1 MATILI
7 CEDDLDIVELLKLYL
22 TSNKFDVIST
32 SNGVE
37 ALEILK
43 NNHVDLLIS
52 DIMMPE
58 MNGYELIKKIRE
70 TNLYLPIIILSA
82 KIMDVDKV
90 LGFDIGADAYITKPF
105 NPLEVIANINAI
117 LRRTNLNNQ
126 TKEIVIDNLVL
137 NLEEYTLKKNNNLIN
152 LTTTEFKI
160 LSILMKNPN
169 KIFTKSE
176 LYEYL
181 NGSYY
186 EFDDNVMMVHISN
199 IRNKI
204 EDNPKEPKYIKTLRG
219 VGYKFEK

>member
-22 TSNKFDVIST
+22 TSNKFDVISA
-32 SNGVE
+32 SNGLE

-52 DIMMPE
+52 DIMMPNF
-58 MNGYELIKKIRE
+58 NGYELIKKIRE
-70 TNLYLPIIILSA
+70 TNLNLPIIILSA
-82 KIMDVDKV
+82 KTMDVDKV

-126 TKEIVIDNLVL
+126 TKEIVVDDLVL
-137 NLEEYTLKKNNNLIN
+137 NLEEYTFKKNNNLIN

-199 IRNKI
+199 IRNKM

>member
-22 TSNKFDVIST
+22 TSNKFDVISA
-32 SNGVE
+32 SNGLE

-52 DIMMPE
+52 DIMMPNL
-58 MNGYELIKKIRE
+58 NGYELIKKIRE
-70 TNLYLPIIILSA
+70 TNLNLPIIILSA
-82 KIMDVDKV
+82 KTMDVDKV

>member
-82 KIMDVDKV
+82 KTMDIDKV

-126 TKEIVIDNLVL
+126 TKEIVVDNLVL

-176 LYEYL
+176 LYECL

-186 EFDDNVMMVHISN
+186 ECDDNVMMVHISN

>member
-22 TSNKFDVIST
+22 TSNKFDVISA
-32 SNGVE
+32 SNGLE

-52 DIMMPE
+52 DIMMPNL
-58 MNGYELIKKIRE
+58 NGYELIKKIRE
-70 TNLYLPIIILSA
+70 TNLNLPIIILSA
-82 KIMDVDKV
+82 KTMDVDKV

-126 TKEIVIDNLVL
+126 TKVIVVDNLVL

>member
-22 TSNKFDVIST
+22 TSNKFDVISA
-32 SNGVE
+32 SNGLE

-52 DIMMPE
+52 DIMMPNL
-58 MNGYELIKKIRE
+58 NGYELIKKIRE

-82 KIMDVDKV
+82 KTMDVDKV

-126 TKEIVIDNLVL
+126 AKEIVIDNLVL

>member
-22 TSNKFDVIST
+22 TSNKFDVISA
-32 SNGVE
+32 SNGLE

-52 DIMMPE
+52 DIMMPNL
-58 MNGYELIKKIRE
+58 NGYELIKKIRE

-82 KIMDVDKV
+82 KTMDIDKV

-126 TKEIVIDNLVL
+126 AKEIVIDNLVL

>member
-52 DIMMPE
+52 DIMMPNL
-58 MNGYELIKKIRE
+58 NGYELIKKIRE
-70 TNLYLPIIILSA
+70 TNQYLPIIILSA
-82 KIMDVDKV
+82 KTMDVDKV

-137 NLEEYTLKKNNNLIN
+137 NLEEYTFKKNNNLIN

>member
-22 TSNKFDVIST
+22 TSNKFDVISA
-32 SNGVE
+32 SNGLE

-52 DIMMPE
+52 DIMMPNL
-58 MNGYELIKKIRE
+58 NGYELIKKIRE
-70 TNLYLPIIILSA
+70 TNLNLPIIILSA
-82 KIMDVDKV
+82 KTMDVDKV

-126 TKEIVIDNLVL
+126 TKLIVVDNLVL

>member
-22 TSNKFDVIST
+22 TSNKFDVISA
-32 SNGVE
+32 SNGLE

-52 DIMMPE
+52 DIMMPNL
-58 MNGYELIKKIRE
+58 NGYELIKKIRE

-82 KIMDVDKV
+82 KTMDIDKV

-126 TKEIVIDNLVL
+126 AKEIVIDNLVL
-137 NLEEYTLKKNNNLIN
+137 NLEEYTLKKNNILIN

>member
-22 TSNKFDVIST
+22 TSNKFDVISA
-32 SNGVE
+32 SNGLE

-52 DIMMPE
+52 DIMMPNL
-58 MNGYELIKKIRE
+58 NGYELIKKIRE
-70 TNLYLPIIILSA
+70 TNLNLPIIILSA
-82 KIMDVDKV
+82 KTMDVDKV

-117 LRRTNLNNQ
+117 LRRANLNNQ
-126 TKEIVIDNLVL
+126 TKEIVVDNLVL
-137 NLEEYTLKKNNNLIN
+137 NLEEYTFKKNNNLIN

>member
-22 TSNKFDVIST
+22 TSNKFDVISA
-32 SNGVE
+32 SNGLE

-52 DIMMPE
+52 DIMMPNL
-58 MNGYELIKKIRE
+58 NGYELIKKIRE
-70 TNLYLPIIILSA
+70 TNLNLPIIILSA
-82 KIMDVDKV
+82 KTMDVDKV

-117 LRRTNLNNQ
+117 LRRTNLNNR

>member
-22 TSNKFDVIST
+22 TSNKFDVISA
-32 SNGVE
+32 SNGLE

-52 DIMMPE
+52 DIMMPNL
-58 MNGYELIKKIRE
+58 NGYELIKKIRE
-70 TNLYLPIIILSA
+70 TNLNLPIIILSA
-82 KIMDVDKV
+82 KTMDVDKV

-117 LRRTNLNNQ
+117 LRRTNLNNR

-137 NLEEYTLKKNNNLIN
+137 NLEEYTFKKNNNLIN